1 VRGDPM
7 RCQLNFKGIGAIAR
21 SVTRSLF
28 GTILLVAVSATAEPP
43 SVPPPQVQTAPYGA
57 PITLELAKKAA
68 AAAEKE
74 ALRAGENGAA
84 IAVVQPN
91 GELVYFEKLDDSTY
105 VAIEFAQS
113 KARTAAVTRHATGGW
128 GPNATYPSPDP
139 KLTTLPGG
147 LPIVIGGRTVGAI
160 GVSGVHARGTDD
172 VTVAAAGLK
181 AIE

>member
-1 VRGDPM
+1 MRGDPM
-7 RCQLNFKGIGAIAR
+7 RCQLNFIGIGAIVHA
-21 SVTRSLF
+21 VTRLLF
-28 GTILLVAVSATAEPP
+28 GITLLVAVSATAEPP
-43 SVPPPQVQTAPYGA
+43 SPSQVLTPPYGA
-57 PITLELAKKAA
+57 PIALELAKKAA

-74 ALRAGENGAA
+74 ALRVGENGAV

-105 VAIEFAQS
+105 VSIEFAQS

-160 GVSGVHARGTDD
+160 GVSGVHARGADD
-172 VTVAAAGLK
+172 ASVAAAGLR
-181 AIE
+181 AVE

>member
-1 VRGDPM
+1 MHAVSR
-7 RCQLNFKGIGAIAR
+7 LLLGI
-21 SVTRSLF
+21 
-28 GTILLVAVSATAEPP
+28 ILLAAVSASADPP
-43 SVPPPQVQTAPYGA
+43 SVPPPQVQAPPYGA

-74 ALRAGENGAA
+74 ALSVGEHGAA

-91 GELVYFEKLDDSTY
+91 GALVYFEKMDDSTY

-128 GPNATYPSPDP
+128 GSNATLPSPDP

-160 GVSGVHARGTDD
+160 GVSGVHVPGVEDTR
-172 VTVAAAGLK
+172 VAAAGLR
-181 AIE
+181 ALE

>member
-1 VRGDPM
+1 MYALSRLLLGM
-7 RCQLNFKGIGAIAR
+7 I
-21 SVTRSLF
+21 SLA
-28 GTILLVAVSATAEPP
+28 AVSATAEPP
-43 SVPPPQVQTAPYGA
+43 SVPPPQVQAPPYGA

-74 ALRAGENGAA
+74 ALSVGENGAA

-91 GELVYFEKLDDSTY
+91 GALIYFEKMDDSTY

-128 GPNATYPSPDP
+128 GPNATFPSPDP

-147 LPIVIGGRTVGAI
+147 FPIVIGGRTVGAI
-160 GVSGVHARGTDD
+160 GVSGVHAQGIDD
-172 VTVAAAGLK
+172 VRVAAAGLR
-181 AIE
+181 AVE